1 METRRITVLSAG
13 LGVPS
18 SSRLLADQL
27 AAAAERQLA
36 AAGYAVTVDVVEL
49 RDLAVDIAN
58 NFVTGY
64 AAPRLAEVIAGVEA
78 SDGIIAVSPVF
89 SASYSGLF
97 KSFIDVLDPKS
108 LEGKAVLLG
117 RHRRNGPPP
126 DGAGLRHAAAV
137 QLPAH
142 PDGRH
147 GRLRRPPGLGKHGRR
162 RLSPFG
168 ARSSGRRASLPA
180 CWTGASPAAEA
191 GRRWSRCL
199 LSSCWPGSPPRG
211 SRCGPVELFRRPTR
225 SLCRVMKCPVDSLD
239 LIMSERSGVEIDYC
253 PQCRGVWLDRGELD
267 KIIDRAA
274 DSLGRSRRRA
284 CRRRVPATGPA
295 SSPRPGHIRRRCTN
309 HDPRRDDRRR
319 MTAAMTSAGTTSAAT
334 VRARPGKV

>member
-27 AAAAERQLA
+27 AAAAEHRLA
-36 AAGYAVTVDVVEL
+36 DAGYDVTVDVVEL

-117 RHRRNGPPP
+117 ATGGTDRHQMVLDYAMRPLFSYLRTRMAATGVFAGPQDWGNTD
-126 DGAGLRHAAAV
+126 DG
-137 QLPAH
+137 
-142 PDGRH
+142 
-147 GRLRRPPGLGKHGRR
+147 
-162 RLSPFG
+162 
-168 ARSSGRRASLPA
+168 
-180 CWTGASPAAEA
+180 
-191 GRRWSRCL
+191 
-199 LSSCWPGSPPRG
+199 GSPLSAR
-211 SRCGPVELFRRPTR
+211 
-225 SLCRVMKCPVDSLD
+225 
-239 LIMSERSGVEIDYC
+239 
-253 PQCRGVWLDRGELD
+253 
-267 KIIDRAA
+267 IDRAA
-274 DSLGRSRRRA
+274 AEFAALLTGRAAGPQAGRAESLPFEQLLAGISGGR
-284 CRRRVPATGPA
+284 
-295 SSPRPGHIRRRCTN
+295 
-309 HDPRRDDRRR
+309 
-319 MTAAMTSAGTTSAAT
+319 
-334 VRARPGKV
+334 